1 MTSSAAGLTI
11 IALMPIASVF
21 LFLVV
26 WRWPAKVAMPLA
38 YAVTTVIGV
47 LAWRLPLRTIAAST
61 VQGSVIALN
70 ILLIV
75 FGALLLLSTLR
86 ECGALSVIR
95 RGFLSITPDR
105 RLQALIVGW
114 LFGGFI
120 EGVAGFGTPAA
131 ITGPLMLALGF
142 PAAAAAMVGL
152 IANSTPVTFGAIGT
166 TIVQGIRQGLA
177 SPAVDDYIRL
187 KVPGGWEAYMH
198 AVEVKAALIS
208 AIAGLIIPFIICMT
222 LTRYFG
228 AGRSA
233 REGLA
238 VWKFA
243 LFSGAAM
250 IVPYTIVA
258 IILGPEFPSMIGGL
272 IGLLIVTIAARKGF
286 LTPRRPFTFPPEA
299 QWEKDWL
306 GSMPAGGDADKAD
319 KNDKA
324 DKADKNEAGVL
335 PEPAN
340 RISLI
345 KAWAPYVAVAAILIA
360 TRLPALGLK
369 QKLLAMALN
378 WRHIF
383 GTPISVGFDTLYSPG
398 FLFILVAV
406 GTALFFGMSK
416 KRIARAWNVAARQVW
431 ATTPA
436 LIFTVALVR
445 VFINSG
451 TIDSGGELESMPLT
465 LASGIASLAG
475 TAWPLFAPLIG
486 ALGAFIAGSATVSNM
501 MFSLFQWSVAGR
513 IGVATET
520 VVAAQAA
527 GAAAGNMVAVHNV
540 VAAAAV
546 VGLIGA
552 EGSLIRKTL
561 WPMVIYVLLLGSLV
575 YFWSMG
581 SS

>member
-1 MTSSAAGLTI
+1 MTSAAAGSTMV
-11 IALMPIASVF
+11 ALMPIASVF

-26 WRWPAKVAMPLA
+26 WRWPARVAMPLA
-38 YAVTTVIGV
+38 YAVTVVIGA

-86 ECGALSVIR
+86 ECGALGVIR
-95 RGFLSITPDR
+95 RGFLNITPDR

-114 LFGGFI
+114 LFGSFI

-142 PAAAAAMVGL
+142 PAAAAAMIGL
-152 IANSTPVTFGAIGT
+152 LANSTPVTFGAIGT

-177 SPAVDDYIRL
+177 SPEVDEYIFSH
-187 KVPGGWEAYMH
+187 VPGGWESYIH
-198 AVEVKAALIS
+198 AVVVKAALIS
-208 AIAGLIIPFIICMT
+208 AVAGLIIPLAMSMA

-228 AGRSA
+228 ARRSA
-233 REGLA
+233 REGLEI
-238 VWKFA
+238 WRFA
-243 LFSGAAM
+243 LFSAAAM

-258 IILGPEFPSMIGGL
+258 ILLGPEFPAMVGGL
-272 IGLLIVTIAARKGF
+272 IGLLIVTFAAKKGF
-286 LTPRRPFTFPPEA
+286 LVPSRPFTFPPEA
-299 QWEKDWL
+299 HWEKDWQ
-306 GSMPAGGDADKAD
+306 GSMPAGGGEGGGDDTLGTPP
-319 KNDKA
+319 
-324 DKADKNEAGVL
+324 ERPRTAG
-335 PEPAN
+335 
-340 RISLI
+340 ISLLT
-345 KAWAPYVAVAAILIA
+345 AWAPYIAVTAILIA
-360 TRLPALGLK
+360 SRLPALGLK
-369 QKLLAMALN
+369 QKLLSMALE
-378 WRHIF
+378 WRQIF
-383 GTPISVGFDTLYSPG
+383 GTPFSASFDTFYSAG
-398 FLFILVAV
+398 FLFILVAM
-406 GTALFFGMSK
+406 GTALFFGMSGQSV
-416 KRIARAWNVAARQVW
+416 ARAWSVAGKQVW
-431 ATTPA
+431 ATAPA

-451 TIDSGGELESMPLT
+451 TMDSGGGLESMPLT
-465 LASGIASLAG
+465 LASGMAALTG
-475 TAWPLFAPLIG
+475 GAWPLFAPLIG

-520 VVAAQAA
+520 VVAAQAT

-561 WPMVIYVLLLGSLV
+561 LPMLVYVLLLGALV
-575 YFWSMG
+575 YLWIYDL
-581 SS
+581 